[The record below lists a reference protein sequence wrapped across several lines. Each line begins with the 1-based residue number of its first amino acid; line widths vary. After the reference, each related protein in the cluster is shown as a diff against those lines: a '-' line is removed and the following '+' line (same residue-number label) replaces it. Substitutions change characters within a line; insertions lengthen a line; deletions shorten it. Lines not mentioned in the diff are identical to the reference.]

1 MDTNLL
7 PGIWS
12 KCLNHNEAVA
22 AGRLQRRYALMHQ
35 GNIIFLNGTSS
46 SGKTLIAKTLQ
57 ELLDGYYI
65 HTGIDHYLERVPE
78 RFHVHADGSSPSI
91 AEGFLWIHADAN
103 QQVTEIRLGPA
114 GLRLLKGM
122 YRAAA
127 ALASAGN
134 DLIIDDVLFD
144 PRALPEAVDA
154 LHMFNVL
161 FVGVRCP
168 LAVAEQRERE
178 RGDRFLGLVTAH
190 HELVHAHKL
199 YDLEVDT
206 SISSEMDCALQIK
219 QRLQYGPAPTAF
231 LQLKARMAKE

>member
-1 MDTNLL
+1 M
-7 PGIWS
+7 
-12 KCLNHNEAVA
+12 
-22 AGRLQRRYALMHQ
+22 RQ

-46 SGKTLIAKTLQ
+46 SGKTLIARSLQ

-78 RFHVHADGSSPSI
+78 RFHVHVDNSSPAI
-91 AEGFLWIHADAN
+91 AEGFLWIHADAD
-103 QQVTEIRLGPA
+103 QHVIEIKLGPA
-114 GLRLLKGM
+114 GLCLLKGM

-127 ALASAGN
+127 ALAAAGN

-154 LHMFNVL
+154 LHTFNVL

-168 LAVAEQRERE
+168 LVVAEQRERE
-178 RGDRFLGLVTAH
+178 RGDRFLGLVAAH

-206 SISSEMDCALQIK
+206 SISSVMDCALQIK
-219 QRLQYGPAPTAF
+219 RRLQDGPAPTAF
-231 LQLKARMAKE
+231 IQLKAGMATDRDQPP